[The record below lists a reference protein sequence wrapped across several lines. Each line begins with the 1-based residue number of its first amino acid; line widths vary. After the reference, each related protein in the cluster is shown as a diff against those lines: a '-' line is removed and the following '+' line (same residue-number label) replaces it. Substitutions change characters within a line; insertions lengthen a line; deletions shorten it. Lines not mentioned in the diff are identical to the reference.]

1 MSKCPM
7 ASPCWTR
14 PSRPAWTACTSRG
27 SRRHKTSGRSSV
39 SSKARPLPP
48 PWLSATCCR
57 EGDTRVV
64 KDRLSPV
71 AGWPCST
78 SVATCQ
84 SGCVRWGGVSRLT
97 AATIV
102 ADGHTVEAM
111 AAATS
116 APLEGD
122 DAFWAD
128 ADRHLIRYAGA
139 SAFTP
144 AIIDHAAG
152 SFLFTEDGRRILDF
166 TSGQMS
172 AILGHSHPEIVATVT
187 RQAMRLDH
195 LFSGMLSRPVVE
207 LARRLAE
214 TLPEPLEK
222 ALLLT
227 TGAESNEAAIRMA
240 KLVTGKHE
248 IVSFARSW
256 HGMTQAAANATYSAG
271 RKGYGPAAPGNFA
284 IPAPN
289 RYRPDFTTADGDLD
303 WQRQLDFG
311 FDLIDAQSVGSLAAC
326 IVEPILSSGGIIEPP
341 PGYFRALADKCRE
354 RHMLLILDEAQT
366 GLFRTGT
373 WYAFERDGIVPD
385 ILTLSKTLGAGLP
398 LAAVLTSA
406 ELEQAAHDRGF
417 LFFTTHVADPLPAAV
432 GITVLDVL
440 QRDRLDERARH
451 LGGILR
457 RGLEQI
463 ARQHEIVGDIR
474 GRGLLTG
481 VELVT
486 DRQSKGSSDELG
498 ALVTRRCLELGLHMN
513 IVQLPGMGG
522 VFRIAP
528 PLTATEDELALGLAI
543 LDQAIG
549 DAMERLPE
557 G

>member
-1 MSKCPM
+1 M
-7 ASPCWTR
+7 AV
-14 PSRPAWTACTSRG
+14 PA
-27 SRRHKTSGRSSV
+27 
-39 SSKARPLPP
+39 
-48 PWLSATCCR
+48 SA
-57 EGDTRVV
+57 
-64 KDRLSPV
+64 
-71 AGWPCST
+71 
-78 SVATCQ
+78 
-84 SGCVRWGGVSRLT
+84 
-97 AATIV
+97 
-102 ADGHTVEAM
+102 
-111 AAATS
+111 
-116 APLEGD
+116 APLAASHPAD

-139 SAFTP
+139 GAFTRE
-144 AIIDHAAG
+144 IIDHAAG
-152 SFLFTEDGRRILDF
+152 SFLFTQDGRQILDF

-187 RQAMRLDH
+187 RQVATLDH
-195 LFSGMLSRPVVE
+195 LFSGMLSRPVVD

-227 TGAESNEAAIRMA
+227 TGAESNEAALRMA

-341 PGYFRALADKCRE
+341 PGYFRALAGKCRE

-366 GLFRTGT
+366 GLCRTGS
-373 WYAFERDGIVPD
+373 WYAFERDGVVPD

-406 ELEQAAHDRGF
+406 EIEQAAHDRGF

-432 GITVLDVL
+432 GLTVLDVL
-440 QRDRLDERARH
+440 QRDRLDERARR

-457 RGLEQI
+457 QGLERI
-463 ARQHEIVGDIR
+463 AGRHEVVGDIR

-543 LDQAIG
+543 LDQALG
-549 DAMERLPE
+549 DATGRLLER
-557 G
+557 

>member
-1 MSKCPM
+1 M
-7 ASPCWTR
+7 AVP
-14 PSRPAWTACTSRG
+14 TS
-27 SRRHKTSGRSSV
+27 
-39 SSKARPLPP
+39 AAPL
-48 PWLSATCCR
+48 
-57 EGDTRVV
+57 
-64 KDRLSPV
+64 
-71 AGWPCST
+71 
-78 SVATCQ
+78 
-84 SGCVRWGGVSRLT
+84 
-97 AATIV
+97 AAP
-102 ADGHTVEAM
+102 H
-111 AAATS
+111 S
-116 APLEGD
+116 APLSTG

-139 SAFTP
+139 GAFTRE
-144 AIIDHAAG
+144 IIDHAAG
-152 SFLFTEDGRRILDF
+152 SFLFTQDGRQILDF

-187 RQAMRLDH
+187 RQVATLDH
-195 LFSGMLSRPVVE
+195 LFSGMLSRPVVD

-366 GLFRTGT
+366 GLCRTGT
-373 WYAFERDGIVPD
+373 WYAFERDGVVPD

-406 ELEQAAHDRGF
+406 EIEQAAHDRGF

-432 GITVLDVL
+432 GLTVLDVL

-451 LGGILR
+451 LGGLLR
-457 RGLEQI
+457 QGLERI
-463 ARQHEIVGDIR
+463 AGRHEVVGDIR
-474 GRGLLTG
+474 GRGLLAG

-549 DAMERLPE
+549 DAVERLPE